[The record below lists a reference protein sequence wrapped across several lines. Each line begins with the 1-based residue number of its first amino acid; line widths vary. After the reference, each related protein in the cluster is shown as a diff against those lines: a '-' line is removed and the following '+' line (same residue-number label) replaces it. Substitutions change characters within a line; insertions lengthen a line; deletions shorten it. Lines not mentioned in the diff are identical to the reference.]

1 MEFLL
6 DAERVLLAMI
16 AGATVLMVTAVRPG
30 LPADSGERIAGGI
43 WSRFN
48 VEALIAVSLVV
59 VLAAVRLADGDDQ
72 ALVHVVG
79 GLVVLLVLAVKSRQ
93 DAKISA
99 QVHSEAGE
107 AAVRRE
113 VARVI
118 PMVVATLVLSL
129 ALALGP
135 A

>member
-1 MEFLL
+1 MDFLL

-16 AGATVLMVTAVRPG
+16 TGATVLMVAAVRPS
-30 LPADSGERIAGGI
+30 LPAESANEIGGAV
-43 WSRFN
+43 WRRYN
-48 VEALIAVSLVV
+48 VGALIAVSLVV

-79 GLVVLLVLAVKSRQ
+79 GLVMLVVLGLKSRQ
-93 DAKISA
+93 DGKIHA
-99 QVHSEAGE
+99 QIHSDAGE
-107 AAVRRE
+107 AAVQRE
-113 VARVI
+113 VTRVV
-118 PMVVATLVLSL
+118 PMVVAMLVLSL